1 VNQNVERGKHV
12 ARVRTGDWPS
22 IVLVVL
28 SGWLAQVP
36 CALDF

>member
-1 VNQNVERGKHV
+1 MNRTVERGKHV

-22 IVLVVL
+22 IFLAVF

-36 CALDF
+36 CALGL